1 MLRTYQIMGGLT
13 PKGGANMEESQI
25 LESALIDICEE
36 FLEYL
41 SELKHKGVISEAEYE
56 SHSMMKVKFLN
67 EVKKGSV

>member
-1 MLRTYQIMGGLT
+1 
-13 PKGGANMEESQI
+13 MEESQI

-67 EVKKGSV
+67 EVKKGSA